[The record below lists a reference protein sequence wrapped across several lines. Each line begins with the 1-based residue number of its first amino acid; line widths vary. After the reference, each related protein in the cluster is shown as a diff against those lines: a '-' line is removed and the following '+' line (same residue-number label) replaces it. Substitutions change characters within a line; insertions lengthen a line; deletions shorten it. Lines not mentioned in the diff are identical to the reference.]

1 MTTQAAVGDDM
12 RERALRSARDAI
24 ASLDEFAL
32 GGADIVDT
40 HTGESIGQYGIRDE
54 LLSEIDAAIASVP
67 PEPVCD
73 LCVGECR
80 GHSLGHPEE
89 WEPEP
94 GSKAAVPPVPIDDGL
109 REALRLA
116 ANRLRAAAINEAP
129 EGTREYYAYSE
140 WADEA
145 DAVLA
150 ALHPNQLSGSGEK
163 PPEEPL
169 G

>member
-1 MTTQAAVGDDM
+1 MTTQAAVGDDV
-12 RERALRSARDAI
+12 RERVARAI
-24 ASLDEFAL
+24 YEASQPFARA
-32 GGADIVDT
+32 GCDT
-40 HTGESIGQYGIRDE
+40 VPLWSEGQRQIW
-54 LLSEIDAAIASVP
+54 LTIADAAIASVP

>member
-94 GSKAAVPPVPIDDGL
+94 GSKAAVPPVPIDD
-109 REALRLA
+109 
-116 ANRLRAAAINEAP
+116 AIS
-129 EGTREYYAYSE
+129 RR
-140 WADEA
+140 
-145 DAVLA
+145 AVLDA
-150 ALHPNQLSGSGEK
+150 LHEQLPYPTEACAIVRALHPNHPSDRK
-163 PPEEPL
+163 
-169 G
+169 